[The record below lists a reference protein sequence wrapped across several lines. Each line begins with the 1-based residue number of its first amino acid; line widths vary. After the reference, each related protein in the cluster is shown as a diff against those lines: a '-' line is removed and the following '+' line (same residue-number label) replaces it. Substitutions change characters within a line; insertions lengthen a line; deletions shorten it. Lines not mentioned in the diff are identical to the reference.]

1 MVIAGAVVLT
11 VALVLLILNL
21 TTSAKKVKRELGHL
35 YGTDDPQ
42 FVRAMSTM
50 LGPALVGGNRVE
62 SLYNG
67 DMIFPA
73 MLSAIN
79 SAQRSVTFETYIYW
93 SGQVGRDFA
102 DALAGRARA
111 GVKVHVL
118 IDAVG
123 AATIDRAAFDG
134 MKEAGVEIELFRPV
148 RWYTLGKLN
157 HRTHRKLLVIDGR
170 VGFTGGVGIADLWLG
185 NAQDPKHWR
194 DSHFLLEGPAVGQMQ
209 AAFVD
214 HWITARSVV
223 LHGDDYFPHLEPV
236 GELQAQTF
244 RSGSDDGVESVRLM
258 YLLSLTAATR
268 SIRIANAY
276 FVPDD
281 LTVETLVAARQRG
294 CTVEV
299 LVPGRHSDSKLVRK
313 AARARWGPLLEAGV
327 EISEYQPTMYHCK
340 VMIVDDCWTSVGST
354 NFDNRSFRLNEE
366 ANLNIMDG
374 EFAQAESK
382 QFAKDLA
389 QAKRVTLEA
398 WQHRPWQEK
407 AMEQL
412 AALFRSQ
419 L

>member
-1 MVIAGAVVLT
+1 MLTAGVVVLT
-11 VALVLLILNL
+11 IALVLLMLNL
-21 TTSAKKVKRELGHL
+21 TSSAKKVKEELGHL

-42 FVRAMSTM
+42 FVRAIGTM
-50 LGPALVGGNRVE
+50 LGPALLGGNRVE

-73 MLSAIN
+73 MLSAIRG
-79 SAQRSVTFETYIYW
+79 AQRSVTFETYIYW
-93 SGQVGRDFA
+93 SGEVGREFA

-111 GVKVHVL
+111 GAKVHVL

-123 AATIDRAAFDG
+123 AASIDREAFEG

-170 VGFTGGVGIADLWLG
+170 IGFTGGVGIADLWQG
-185 NAQDPKHWR
+185 NAEDPEHWR
-194 DSHFLLEGPAVGQMQ
+194 DSHFRLEGPAVGQMQ

-223 LHGDDYFPHLEPV
+223 LHGDDYFPHLEPA

-258 YLLSLTAATR
+258 NLLSLTAATR

-281 LTVETLVAARQRG
+281 LTVETLVAARERG
-294 CTVEV
+294 VTVEV
-299 LVPGRHSDSKLVRK
+299 LVPGRHSDSKLVRNAALGK
-313 AARARWGPLLEAGV
+313 ALAQTLADKPVALMRGHGSVAVGPSVQAATFRAYYTEVNARL
-327 EISEYQPTMYHCK
+327 Q
-340 VMIVDDCWTSVGST
+340 
-354 NFDNRSFRLNEE
+354 
-366 ANLNIMDG
+366 
-374 EFAQAESK
+374 AQAIGLGGPVNYLTPEES
-382 QFAKDLA
+382 AKADATNMQVLGRVWDLWKRKVS
-389 QAKRVTLEA
+389 AK
-398 WQHRPWQEK
+398 
-407 AMEQL
+407 
-412 AALFRSQ
+412 
-419 L
+419 